1 MVPQVLLFNER
12 TLHHS
17 APNATPERRIGLA
30 VRVIPPLVRVLSYD
44 SDWHKLVPVSGDP
57 ASRLEFNEYAESEL
71 GARGG
76 GTIDSNRRGRL

>member
-1 MVPQVLLFNER
+1 
-12 TLHHS
+12 
-17 APNATPERRIGLA
+17 
-30 VRVIPPLVRVLSYD
+30 VLSYD